1 MNRIGTKL
9 RNFKQFPQTLFVG
22 TLVTCAAHAQTP
34 HLNTIV
40 LSVYNTGQRFMLYP
54 MPFGK
59 NKPDSV
65 FTVPMV
71 AALDTVNVQTMQPDS
86 AGLPV
91 RVWRTA
97 RQCGKIAADVRGKIA
112 LMELLDGCDV
122 SAQVLAAQRAGALV
136 AVVIHTTNNRDSVTL
151 PRQAYAMMDSIRI
164 PCYTIRKGLGEKIR
178 TMMPS
183 LASVQVV
190 DGLVGNDVQT
200 RVTQNRPPNPVVS
213 QTDGKDARTLPP
225 TEHLENQGFMRSIGL
240 QLTPNPAH
248 TTALLEYHFP
258 DKAHTLVEV
267 FNETGQLVTTY
278 DLPNT
283 ESGQLTIDVEQWQS
297 GAYNVRVKH
306 DNVLEIKRFV
316 VIH

>member
-1 MNRIGTKL
+1 
-9 RNFKQFPQTLFVG
+9 
-22 TLVTCAAHAQTP
+22 
-34 HLNTIV
+34 
-40 LSVYNTGQRFMLYP
+40 MLYP

-59 NKPDSV
+59 NKPDSM
-65 FTVPMV
+65 FTVLMV
-71 AALDTVNVQTMQPDS
+71 AALDTVNVPTMQPDS

-112 LMELLDGCDV
+112 LMELMEGCDV

-151 PRQAYAMMDSIRI
+151 PRQMYAMMDSITI

-190 DGLVGNDVQT
+190 EGLVGNDVQT
-200 RVTQNRPPNPVVS
+200 RGTQNRPPNSVTPSVA
-213 QTDGKDARTLPP
+213 GKDTLMVV
-225 TEHLENQGFMRSIGL
+225 TTQSFENQGLRKIIGW

-306 DNVLEIKRFV
+306 DKVLEIKRFV